1 VGSNW
6 PIASQVE
13 VKALP
18 RPGFLL
24 QQVHSLYRA
33 QFRRWLAIMAPT
45 SVLASL
51 VILLSDQQVKAFFR
65 SMPRGETRYHAG
77 EVVQALALRFGGFFV
92 SWLLGCFALAAI
104 ATVVNRLDADDDDLA
119 WKHDSHQRAREHL
132 GSIVLAAAFTFCVFL
147 LGLTVA
153 QFVEFAAF
161 KLVGWSHFSRFIVPV
176 TLVLY
181 VMVASIVSWLG
192 ATIPIILGGSTTVWA
207 ALKRSV
213 ESSGGYEGALF
224 LLVVESLVGSYLAW
238 YATFHGLR
246 MLVPDQLR
254 DTSFYGWG
262 VYLLAVLMTASVEP
276 PLFIGFSLLAD
287 PEQLNLSLPPSS

>member
-1 VGSNW
+1 VESNW
-6 PIASQVE
+6 PLASQVE

-24 QQVHSLYRA
+24 QQVHTLYRA
-33 QFRRWLAIMAPT
+33 QFLRWLAIMAPT

-51 VILLSDQQVKAFFR
+51 VILLSDQQVKAIFR

-77 EVVQALALRFGGFFV
+77 EVVQALALRSGGFFV
-92 SWLLGCFALAAI
+92 SWLLG
-104 ATVVNRLDADDDDLA
+104 
-119 WKHDSHQRAREHL
+119 HQRAREHL

-161 KLVGWSHFSRFIVPV
+161 KLVGWSHFSRFIVPA

-192 ATIPIILGGSTTVWA
+192 ATIPIILGGNTTVWA

-213 ESSGGYEGALF
+213 DSSSGYEGALF

-254 DTSFYGWG
+254 DTSWYGWG

-287 PEQLNLSLPPSS
+287 PEQLNPSLLPGS

>member
-1 VGSNW
+1 
-6 PIASQVE
+6 
-13 VKALP
+13 
-18 RPGFLL
+18 
-24 QQVHSLYRA
+24 
-33 QFRRWLAIMAPT
+33 M
-45 SVLASL
+45 
-51 VILLSDQQVKAFFR
+51 
-65 SMPRGETRYHAG
+65 
-77 EVVQALALRFGGFFV
+77 
-92 SWLLGCFALAAI
+92 
-104 ATVVNRLDADDDDLA
+104 
-119 WKHDSHQRAREHL
+119 
-132 GSIVLAAAFTFCVFL
+132 LAAAFTFCVFL

-161 KLVGWSHFSRFIVPV
+161 KLVGWSRFIVPA

-192 ATIPIILGGSTTVWA
+192 ATIPIILGGNTTVWA

-213 ESSGGYEGALF
+213 DSSSGYEGALF

-254 DTSFYGWG
+254 DTSWYGWG

-287 PEQLNLSLPPSS
+287 PEQLNPSLLPGS